1 VLLDAI
7 ERGGVERAAV
17 TGALFEFATTDG
29 IIAPEFE
36 ITERGDPT
44 VGPIT
49 VYVAGATF
57 ETHEV
62 VTPEPDLVEAA
73 KGS

>member
-1 VLLDAI
+1 MQAI
-7 ERGGVERAAV
+7 
-17 TGALFEFATTDG
+17 FEFSTTDG

-36 ITERGDPT
+36 LNENGDPT

-49 VYVAGATF
+49 VYTAADTF

-62 VTPEPDLVEAA
+62 VTPEPELVEAA